1 MYCISC
7 KKDRVRIVD
16 LTYHGD
22 NPDNEEN
29 LIWNQR
35 GVEKFN
41 KFDGHCVVISP
52 GYGSSHDGDRFVL
65 TICDDC
71 IVDME
76 MEGILLYYERGF
88 FGNGLDWGESERVEN
103 SKKLYR
109 RKRNLDIMG
118 E

>member
-1 MYCISC
+1 MYCICC
-7 KKDRVRIVD
+7 KKDRVSIVD
-16 LTYHGD
+16 LTDD
-22 NPDNEEN
+22 NPDIEEN

-52 GYGSSHDGDRFVL
+52 GYGSSHDGDRFIL

-88 FGNGLDWGESERVEN
+88 FGNGGSERIEK
-103 SKKLYR
+103 SKSLYR
-109 RKRNLDIMG
+109 RRKNLDDLV
-118 E
+118 